1 MGDIHPGHGPNFRGC
16 TGMKPWVEHFVHA
29 CVAEIPDLVYGRRLS
44 RELADHLESLASDL
58 EGQGLSSDEARQRA
72 LEHMGDPG
80 ALSTVYLEQWR
91 QRMNTPRHRIPRI
104 LFLISFLCYAAAM
117 LGFGVLYIINTHNFG
132 KPHPGYWGILSVL
145 LALVLVTAP
154 VIAGL
159 PRSWNLIKY
168 SCWIYVAMQV
178 LPILCW
184 MALGGPFEVSGMMVS
199 GAAGT
204 LSHSVLAV
212 WSVMNGYQ
220 LGCYQKAFSNRFSI
234 LGYC

>member
-1 MGDIHPGHGPNFRGC
+1 
-16 TGMKPWVEHFVHA
+16 MKPWVEHFVHA
-29 CVAEIPDLVYGRRLS
+29 CVAEIPDLVYGRCLS

-132 KPHPGYWGILSVL
+132 KPHPGYWGIVSVL
-145 LALVLVTAP
+145 LALVLVAAP

-168 SCWIYVAMQV
+168 SCWIYAAMQI
-178 LPILCW
+178 LPSLCW

-234 LGYC
+234 LGHC

>member
-1 MGDIHPGHGPNFRGC
+1 
-16 TGMKPWVEHFVHA
+16 MKPWVEHFVHA

-58 EGQGLSSDEARQRA
+58 ERQGLSSDEARQRA

-91 QRMNTPRHRIPRI
+91 QRMNTPRHRIPRV
-104 LFLISFLCYAAAM
+104 LFLIPFLCYAAAM

-132 KPHPGYWGILSVL
+132 KPHPGYWGIVSVL

-159 PRSWNLIKY
+159 PCSWNLIKY
-168 SCWIYVAMQV
+168 SCWIYAAMQV

-234 LGYC
+234 LGHC

>member
-1 MGDIHPGHGPNFRGC
+1 M
-16 TGMKPWVEHFVHA
+16 
-29 CVAEIPDLVYGRRLS
+29 
-44 RELADHLESLASDL
+44 
-58 EGQGLSSDEARQRA
+58 SSDEARQRA

-91 QRMNTPRHRIPRI
+91 QRMNTPRHRIPRV
-104 LFLISFLCYAAAM
+104 LFLIPFLCYAAAM
-117 LGFGVLYIINTHNFG
+117 LGFGVLYIINAHNFG
-132 KPHPGYWGILSVL
+132 KPHPGYWGIVSVL

-168 SCWIYVAMQV
+168 SCWIYAAMQV

-234 LGYC
+234 LGHC